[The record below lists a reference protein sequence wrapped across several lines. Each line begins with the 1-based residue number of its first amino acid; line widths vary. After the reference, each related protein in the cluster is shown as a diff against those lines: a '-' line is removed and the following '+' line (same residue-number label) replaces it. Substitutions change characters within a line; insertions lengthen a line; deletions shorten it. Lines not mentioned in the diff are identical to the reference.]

1 MSIDIHDIMGL
12 RKINAGADSQIGRTR
27 MTVEITKLEQPIDAM
42 FLIHKALRGEADRT
56 VEQARRL
63 EDGCSLQP
71 FKLAFTAWATAIMYH
86 AEKEVGAEMSRL
98 VDESRRTAADDPVEQ
113 VKWALLEKEDSE
125 YAKLLEYVQDVMT
138 VLEEDIGTTSV
149 ISRTKQ
155 HLYGQVIALRVAQ
168 EDHLETEEAMV
179 IPLLRENLSP
189 RRQLEIVGGLLV
201 DRDADDPRWVIEW
214 ISQDLTPR
222 ENDLLLELESRI
234 NQAQPVAP

>member
-1 MSIDIHDIMGL
+1 
-12 RKINAGADSQIGRTR
+12 
-27 MTVEITKLEQPIDAM
+27 MTVEITTLEQPIDAM

-234 NQAQPVAP
+234 NQAQPVAL

>member
-1 MSIDIHDIMGL
+1 
-12 RKINAGADSQIGRTR
+12 
-27 MTVEITKLEQPIDAM
+27 M

>member
-1 MSIDIHDIMGL
+1 
-12 RKINAGADSQIGRTR
+12 
-27 MTVEITKLEQPIDAM
+27 MTVEITTLEQPIDAM
-42 FLIHKALRGEADRT
+42 YLIHKALRGEADRT
-56 VEQARRL
+56 VELAKRL
-63 EDGCSLQP
+63 ENGCSLQA